1 MENNLYISTIGYSFG
16 LIRYVFIGS
25 QVTERF
31 YLVKLSRIV
40 YVYEKHLT
48 HQKVGLF
55 YYFKAVGDI
64 LSPLSLRRY
73 VKPIEQRSTLN

>member
-31 YLVKLSRIV
+31 YLIKFSRIFLK
-40 YVYEKHLT
+40 YLT
-48 HQKVGLF
+48 HLKVGLF

-64 LSPLSLRRY
+64 LSPFSLRR
-73 VKPIEQRSTLN
+73 